1 MKFNQKLLEQRWA
14 AYTFAICSGVALY
27 LGLSN
32 LSVFHQA
39 FMKFVGYFFPV
50 ILGIVIAYIMNPMVN
65 TIEGQVSRK
74 IKNPQTSKNVSIL
87 LTVLIIVVC
96 LVAFISKLV
105 PQLIS
110 SLVGLIGKLD
120 DYEVHLQEFIK
131 FIEKRVSILPADWSS
146 SLVKENGILNKVV
159 SIITSN
165 TGQII
170 NTSTSIG
177 SHTFNWIIGFILA
190 IYFLIDKD
198 RILGSIKKL
207 MLVLFSPIRFEKI
220 AGFWNRCNQIL
231 SHYIICELV
240 EGLIIGM
247 VNFIFMSV
255 TGMPYAILISV
266 VVGVTNMAPTFG
278 PIVGAIIGGFILILA
293 NPWFV
298 LWFLVFTI
306 ILQTIDGYII
316 KPKLYG
322 ETLGIPAIVILIA
335 IVVGG
340 RMFGMVGI
348 LLGIPVAAI
357 IQVIYREYIYSK
369 LYSRRTSMGEKD
381 SEVKLSLLEKDKTK
395 LPTTNEAK
403 GN

>member
-1 MKFNQKLLEQRWA
+1 MKFNQKLLEQKWA

-32 LSVFHQA
+32 LNVFYQI

-50 ILGIVIAYIMNPMVN
+50 ILGIVLAYIMNPMVHA
-65 TIEGQVSRK
+65 IEGQVSRK
-74 IKNPQTSKNVSIL
+74 ISQKRLSKNVSIL
-87 LTVLIIVVC
+87 LTVLIILVC

-110 SLVGLIGKLD
+110 SLIGLLGKLN
-120 DYEVHLQEFIK
+120 DYEVHLQQFIK
-131 FIEKRVSILPADWSS
+131 FIEKRVSILPTDWSS
-146 SLVKENGILNKVV
+146 SLTKENGILNKVV
-159 SIITSN
+159 SIITNN
-165 TGQII
+165 TGQIV

-177 SHTFNWIIGFILA
+177 SHTFSWIIGFILA

-207 MLVLFSPIRFEKI
+207 MLVLFSPLRYEKI
-220 AGFWNRCNQIL
+220 ASFWNRCNQIL

-240 EGLIIGM
+240 EGFIIGM

-298 LWFLVFTI
+298 LWFIIFTI

-322 ETLGIPAIVILIA
+322 DTLGIPAIVILIA

-369 LYSRRTSMGEKD
+369 LYSRRTTMECQDKKIKFPIEEDVEK
-381 SEVKLSLLEKDKTK
+381 K
-395 LPTTNEAK
+395 
-403 GN
+403 